1 MNEWH
6 THEPVAAV
14 DCKTLSVLVL
24 VSPALIPQMTA
35 GLILSSDLYLRVFNF
50 YGVFLVSIFTTRNSK
65 SFTTLFRYML

>member
-6 THEPVAAV
+6 THAPVAAV
-14 DCKTLSVLVL
+14 DCKTLSALVL
-24 VSPALIPQMTA
+24 VSPALIPQMTV